1 MRHAVS
7 RELFGYWRALRRRGC
22 PPERNDVEPGAI
34 RCLLPDTFVL
44 DFDAERG
51 YPFRIC
57 GSRINALFLKEL
69 RGAPFL
75 KIWRNTDQPRINAI
89 LQTAAD
95 HEAPCLLLA
104 EACPAGGAPIEIEV
118 TLLPLRHQG
127 ATHARMLGSLSVR
140 GVFDWLGLIASGP
153 TTLKAW
159 SGLEPGMIE
168 QRHIPQAV
176 RLARE
181 GATAQLV
188 RGV

>member
-1 MRHAVS
+1 MLS
-7 RELFGYWRALRRRGC
+7 RENFLAIGARSEGVDVRPSATTSNREQFAVFC
-22 PPERNDVEPGAI
+22 PTLSFSILMQSADTRSEFAVPESTLCSSRNCV
-34 RCLLPDTFVL
+34 
-44 DFDAERG
+44 
-51 YPFRIC
+51 
-57 GSRINALFLKEL
+57 
-69 RGAPFL
+69 GAPFL